1 MDSLVT
7 LSDPASKKMKI
18 SLLEIL
24 KILIFGQKSYITNQ
38 PLKIVNP
45 MINWNF
51 CCFISE
57 KANF

>member
-1 MDSLVT
+1 VT

-24 KILIFGQKSYITNQ
+24 KILIFGQKSYLTTQ

-45 MINWNF
+45 MIYWNF
-51 CCFISE
+51 CCFTSE